1 MTDATSSRAPREGVS
16 KREKRRSEILDAAAA
31 VFAEKGYYAA
41 TIQDIADRLGMR
53 AGSLYYHLASKEEAL
68 AEVCRL
74 GGLAFLD
81 RIKTLLSSGRP
92 VRELIRE
99 ATRLH
104 LDARWRDYV
113 SNFTVNRG
121 MLPPAVR
128 EEMDGIA
135 RDYLAAWAQ
144 LIARGQEDGVLDHV
158 IDSRTAAAAL
168 LAICNGAAS
177 AAPDGASLDVVADR
191 VNRLFL
197 YGMAAR

>member
-1 MTDATSSRAPREGVS
+1 MTDASSAVPPRRNS
-16 KREKRRSEILDAAAA
+16 TKREKRRGEILDAAAA

-53 AGSLYYHLASKEEAL
+53 AGSLYYHLESKEEAL

-74 GGLAFLD
+74 GGLAFLE
-81 RIKTLLSSGRP
+81 RISTLLSSGRP
-92 VRELIRE
+92 VLELIRE

-128 EEMDGIA
+128 AEMDGIA
-135 RDYLAAWAQ
+135 RDYLAAWAR
-144 LIARGQEDGVLDHV
+144 LIARGQEDGVLDRT

-168 LAICNGAAS
+168 LATCNGAAS
-177 AAPDGASLDVVADR
+177 ATPDGASLDVVADR
-191 VNRLFL
+191 VNHLFL
-197 YGMAAR
+197 NGMTAR